1 LQSIMC
7 KINRH
12 NTHNETANVLLHA
25 VHNLSKNMVKPFRS
39 FVKEKGGYC
48 QNF

>member
-1 LQSIMC
+1 
-7 KINRH
+7 
-12 NTHNETANVLLHA
+12 

-48 QNF
+48 QNFWQSIITYSNRLIT